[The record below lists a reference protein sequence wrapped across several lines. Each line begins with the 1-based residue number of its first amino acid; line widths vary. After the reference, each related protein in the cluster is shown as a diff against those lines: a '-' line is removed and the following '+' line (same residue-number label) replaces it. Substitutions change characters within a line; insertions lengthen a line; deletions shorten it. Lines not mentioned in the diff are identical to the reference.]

1 MKNLIY
7 SALCATVL
15 IGATACEEF
24 LETSSPSIVDE
35 SFVFSNIETARKAL
49 DGAYEAWRQVGGN
62 HAFGDGLYYAADV
75 AGSDI
80 EHHPEP
86 YTNQLQRHRP
96 EGFYENGVAAGIYTL
111 NSYEDDNKTYSLYLR
126 AFKCI
131 GQATAVIAA
140 IEDAGEA
147 DKFVADQPTDLSQ
160 LYGEAITMRANC
172 YRELIRYYGDVP
184 FGDSEGLISRH
195 AVYEHILADLI
206 KVEPMMYRL
215 GENGMDKNNFS
226 RTFVQ
231 GLIGRIALDA
241 AGYHTH
247 RSDIE
252 YVDSKGNPISF
263 EQKGKPNASAG
274 NAFYARRSDYLDF
287 YEMAKTYFKKVLDN
301 PGTAKLNLTDP
312 RQPDAN
318 GKRVYDNPYQ
328 YFFQQMH
335 QDCVQGSEH
344 YADESIYEIVQ
355 TYGGANDSRP
365 YSFGRPSGGGSSRKK
380 DNGYPCKNYGQGRI
394 NPAYYYGI
402 FDPNDKRR
410 DVSVTVTGSNGKGHE
425 VLLSPKPGSKTEG
438 GISLNKWDECRQEV
452 PYAKQRK
459 SGINGPYMR
468 MAEIYLG
475 YAEACAVTGDEAT
488 ARTYLET
495 IRKRSFPDGMDK
507 TNEFIASCEDLL
519 DAIIEERGFE
529 FAGEGDRR
537 WTIIRTGKVADK
549 IKRIKELTAA
559 MLNGL
564 ETQGYYTFANGN
576 TISDYVYTKDVD
588 AKQLYGYC
596 LTAECTDKED
606 PVLYPGWRGQHDD
619 WAAVGNAA
627 EPKLSITFKTS
638 NLAIKGLFKHIG
650 DAEATQLQN
659 DGYKKEAWGKAFVQ
673 YKEEYLDNVFKN
685 YDYVTAPVYLWPFTI
700 NTLLSGGFTNG
711 YGFAQ
716 E

>member
-24 LETSSPSIVDE
+24 LETSSPSVVDE
-35 SFVFSNIETARKAL
+35 TFVFSNIETARKAL

-80 EHHPEP
+80 EHHPEA
-86 YTNQLQRHRP
+86 YTAQLQRHRP
-96 EGFYENGVAAGIYTL
+96 EGFYENGAAAGIYTL
-111 NSYEDDNKTYSLYLR
+111 NSYEDDNKSYSLYLR

-131 GQATAVIAA
+131 GQATAVITA

-147 DKFVADQPTDLSQ
+147 DKFVDEQPTELSQ

-206 KVEPMMYRL
+206 KVEPLMYRL
-215 GENGMDKNNFS
+215 GENGMDKSNFS

-241 AGYHTH
+241 AGYQTH

-263 EQKGKPNASAG
+263 EKKGKPNASAG
-274 NAFYARRSDYLDF
+274 NAFYARRSDYRDF
-287 YEMAKTYFKKVLDN
+287 YETAKTYFKKVLDN

-312 RQPDAN
+312 RQSDAN
-318 GKRVYDNPYQ
+318 GKRVYNNPYQ

-355 TYGGANDSRP
+355 TYGSGNDSRP
-365 YSFGRPSGGGSSRKK
+365 YSFGRPSGGGSPRKV

-410 DVSVTVTGSNGKGHE
+410 DVSITVTGSTGKGKE

-438 GISLNKWDECRQEV
+438 GISLNKWDECRQEL
-452 PYAKQRK
+452 PYAKQRV

-488 ARTYLET
+488 ARTYLEI
-495 IRKRSFPDGMDK
+495 IRKRSFPDGMDN
-507 TNEFIASCEDLL
+507 TANFIASCEDVL
-519 DAIIEERGFE
+519 DAVIEERGFE

-559 MLNGL
+559 MMNGL
-564 ETQGYYTFANGN
+564 ETQGYYTFENGN
-576 TISDYVYTKDVD
+576 TISNYVYTKDVD
-588 AKQLYGYC
+588 AKAIYGYN
-596 LTAECTDKED
+596 LTAECQDKDD

-619 WAAVGNAA
+619 WAAVGSAA
-627 EPKLSITFKTS
+627 GFSITFKTS
-638 NLAIKGLFKHIG
+638 NLAIKGLFEHI
-650 DAEATQLQN
+650 DDTEAEQLKN
-659 DGYKKEAWGKAFVQ
+659 DGYTKVDWGKAFVQ

-685 YDYVTAPVYLWPFTI
+685 YDYESAPVYLWPFTI

-716 E
+716 Q

>member
-1 MKNLIY
+1 MKKLIY

-35 SFVFSNIETARKAL
+35 TFVFSDIATARKAL

-75 AGSDI
+75 TGSDI
-80 EHHPEP
+80 EHHPEA
-86 YTNQLQRHRP
+86 YTSQLPRHRP
-96 EGFYENGVAAGIYTL
+96 EGFYENGVAASSYTL
-111 NSYEDDNKTYSLYLR
+111 NSYEDDNKAYSLYLR

-131 GQATAVIAA
+131 GQATAVIEA
-140 IEDAGEA
+140 IEASGEA
-147 DKFVADQPTDLSQ
+147 GNFVEEQPTELSQ

-184 FGDSEGLISRH
+184 FGDSEGLVSRH
-195 AVYEHILADLI
+195 AVYDHILADLI
-206 KVEPMMYRL
+206 KVEPLMYRL

-231 GLIGRIALDA
+231 GLIGRISLDA

-252 YVDSKGNPISF
+252 YVDGKGNPISF
-263 EQKGKPNASAG
+263 EYKGKPNASAG
-274 NAFYARRSDYLDF
+274 NAFYARRSNYLDF
-287 YEMAKTYFKKVLDN
+287 YETAKTYFKKLLDN

-312 RQPDAN
+312 RQPDAK
-318 GKRVYDNPYQ
+318 GRVYGNPYQ

-355 TYGGANDSRP
+355 TYGSGNNSRP
-365 YSFGRPSGGGSSRKK
+365 YSFGRPAAGGNPRKV
-380 DNGYPCKNYGQGRI
+380 DNGYPCKNYGQGRF
-394 NPAYYYGI
+394 NPAYYYGM

-410 DVSVTVTGSNGKGHE
+410 DVSATVTGSQGNGHE
-425 VLLSPKPGSKTEG
+425 VLLSPKPGSQSTGG
-438 GISLNKWDECRQEV
+438 GISLNKWDECRQEL
-452 PYAKQRK
+452 PNAKQRV

-488 ARTYLET
+488 ARTYIET
-495 IRKRSFPDGMDK
+495 IRKRSFPEGMDN
-507 TNEFIASCEDLL
+507 TAQFIASCDDVL
-519 DAIIEERGFE
+519 DAVIEERGFE

-549 IKRIKELTAA
+549 IKRMKELTAA

-564 ETQGYYTFANGN
+564 ETQGYYTFENGN

-588 AKQLYGYC
+588 AKTDYGYN
-596 LTAECTDKED
+596 LTMECQDKED

-619 WAAVGNAA
+619 WVGVGSAAGFSVAF
-627 EPKLSITFKTS
+627 TTY
-638 NLAIKGLFKHIG
+638 NLAIKGLFEHI
-650 DAEATQLQN
+650 DDTEAAQLVS
-659 DGYKKEAWGKAFVQ
+659 DGYTKVDWGKAFVQ
-673 YKEEYLDNVFKN
+673 YKAEYLDNMFKN
-685 YDYVTAPVYLWPFTI
+685 YDYESAPVYLWPFTI